1 MTTSALLSLTVLVF
15 GGIGLFLLGMSF
27 MTDGL
32 KALAG
37 DRLRTILSAWT
48 RTGLRGLLAGMGL
61 TALVQSS
68 SAVVV
73 ATIGLVNSGLL
84 TLREVVWVVFGTN
97 VGTTATGWIVALV
110 GVKVELQ
117 PLALALIGAGAA
129 LRLLGRGDGALAA
142 GGMALAGFGL
152 FFLGIELLKQGFAG
166 LGAGIDLDG
175 LALDGWPGR
184 LVFLAI
190 GAVLTVLT
198 QSSSAGIAVVL
209 TAAAGGGVP
218 LDLAAAAIIGANLGT
233 TSTAL
238 LAAIGAQPAARRVA
252 ASHVAFN
259 LLTAGVSLLVLGPM
273 LSAVS
278 IIVATLDN
286 QPDVPTLLALFN
298 TAFNLLGVL
307 LMVPLARPLVAF
319 LERRF
324 GTDEERVAMPAHV
337 DATVLQVPEVA
348 LSSLS
353 LDIRRLGDFAV
364 EMGDRAIAAG
374 HGSSAWLRS
383 RRLALGR
390 LASALYD
397 FVARLNARAMPEGA
411 ALGLSHQLRA
421 IQHFEDIADLAA
433 GQVGSY
439 VMDSGAPFLAD
450 LAAYDAMLREQL
462 AAVWADAG
470 QPGGADRALKRAAE
484 VGEAYQAMKARLLH
498 AAATGDISV
507 NALDALTDRINAGRR
522 IVEHAGKAVR
532 RLGLADAA
540 VAGRPAA
547 SEPPDTVV
555 GSDAKGRG

>member
-532 RLGLADAA
+532 RLALADAA

>member
-1 MTTSALLSLTVLVF
+1 MSAGDVLSLAVLVF

-27 MTDGL
+27 MTEGL

-37 DRLRTILSAWT
+37 DRLHTILSAWT
-48 RTGLRGLLAGMGL
+48 RSSLRGLLAGTGL

-73 ATIGLVNSGLL
+73 ATIGFVNSGLL
-84 TLREVVWVVFGTN
+84 TLREAVWVVFGTN
-97 VGTTATGWIVALV
+97 VGTTATGWLVALV
-110 GVKVELQ
+110 GVKLEIQ
-117 PLALALIGAGAA
+117 PLALALIGVGAA
-129 LRLLGRGDGALAA
+129 LRLLGKGEGALAA
-142 GGMALAGFGL
+142 GGIALAGFGI
-152 FFLGIELLKQGFAG
+152 FFLGIELLKQGFDG
-166 LGAGIDLDG
+166 IGAGIDLDA
-175 LALDGWPGR
+175 LTLDGWSGR

-190 GAVLTVLT
+190 GMVLTVLT

-238 LAAIGAQPAARRVA
+238 FAAIGAQPAARRVA

-259 LLTAGVSLLVLGPM
+259 LLTAGVSVLVLGPM
-273 LSAVS
+273 LGAVS
-278 IIVATLDN
+278 SIAAALDRD
-286 QPDVPTLLALFN
+286 PDVPTLLALFN

-307 LMVPLARPLVAF
+307 LMVPLAQPLVAF

-324 GTDEERVAMPAHV
+324 RTDEEQVATPAYV

-348 LSSLS
+348 LSGLS

-364 EMGDRAIAAG
+364 EMGDRAIAEG
-374 HGSSAWLRS
+374 QLSSPWLRS

-390 LASALYD
+390 LATALYD
-397 FVARLNARAMPEGA
+397 FVARLNARSMPEGA
-411 ALGLSHQLRA
+411 AAGLSHQLRA

-439 VMDSGAPFLAD
+439 ALDAAAPVLTD

-462 AAVWADAG
+462 AAIWADAG

-484 VGEAYQAMKARLLH
+484 VGDAYQMMKTRLLH
-498 AAATGDISV
+498 AAAIGDISV

-522 IVEHAGKAVR
+522 IVEHAAKAVR
-532 RLGLADAA
+532 RLALADTAVSGRPSAGEPSSEAA
-540 VAGRPAA
+540 VSEAAGQ
-547 SEPPDTVV
+547 
-555 GSDAKGRG
+555 G

>member
-462 AAVWADAG
+462 AAVWEDAG

-532 RLGLADAA
+532 RLALADAA

-547 SEPPDTVV
+547 SEPPDAVV
-555 GSDAKGRG
+555 GSDAKDRG

>member
-462 AAVWADAG
+462 AAVWEDAG

-532 RLGLADAA
+532 RLALADAA